1 MRHATF
7 SLELTRKRK
16 AYPHSLAVM
25 LVDGLAIRNE
35 ADYEDANTSERRA
48 YHILRW
54 AREFVE
60 RVEEV
65 VSHERRPE

>member
-1 MRHATF
+1 MVKKRHT
-7 SLELTRKRK
+7 LPRCRT
-16 AYPHSLAVM
+16 
-25 LVDGLAIRNE
+25 GLNRNE
-35 ADYEDANTSERRA
+35 ADYEDVDTSERRA
-48 YHILRW
+48 YQILRW